1 MEHRWANIN
10 QFRFTTQSFK
20 LFRMNF
26 HPIMKCYPTLVEG
39 WRNSRKRMR
48 KKELCSFSWDWMI
61 VMLPFMDKSYWC
73 NLYLIHVEFTHLSF
87 NKKSKLKFI
96 SNMGTWTVMPCL
108 QIGTTRWLQHTRFK
122 GKKLCY
128 IALIVT
134 VIIITLRSVTTYIAF
149 Q

>member
-1 MEHRWANIN
+1 MEHRWANN

-61 VMLPFMDKSYWC
+61 VMLPFMDKSYWYATSTWYMSSLLTC
-73 NLYLIHVEFTHLSF
+73 PSIRKTGWSLYQTWEHEPSCHACRLAQQGDSSTLG
-87 NKKSKLKFI
+87 LKVKNFA
-96 SNMGTWTVMPCL
+96 TLLLLW
-108 QIGTTRWLQHTRFK
+108 RWL
-122 GKKLCY
+122 
-128 IALIVT
+128 
-134 VIIITLRSVTTYIAF
+134 S
-149 Q
+149 